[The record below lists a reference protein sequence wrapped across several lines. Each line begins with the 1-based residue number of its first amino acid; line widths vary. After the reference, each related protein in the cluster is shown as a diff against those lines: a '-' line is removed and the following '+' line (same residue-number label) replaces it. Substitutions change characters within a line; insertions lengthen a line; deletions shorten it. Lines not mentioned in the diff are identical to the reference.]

1 MPRTHGM
8 EQYLEAI
15 YVLGAE
21 GDAVLASKLADYLGV
36 ARPTVT
42 QTMHRMSAS
51 GYVTSGEGREIHL
64 TSEGRERAEEVVR
77 RHRLLERWLT
87 DELGLDW
94 AQAHVEAGRLEHAIS
109 PTVEARLFE
118 RLGRPTT
125 CPHGNVIP
133 GSGAKA
139 QRGVAL
145 RDVSPPTTVVVQR
158 ILEQAE
164 EDLDL
169 LRFFHR
175 SGIVPGATLRVMAKE
190 SPYEAGIVV
199 EAAGERFSLEPEVAG
214 RVLVVP

>member
-15 YVLGAE
+15 YVLEAE
-21 GDAVLASKLADYLGV
+21 GDAVIASKLADYLGV

-51 GYVTSGEGREIHL
+51 GYVTSGEGREILL

-109 PTVEARLFE
+109 PAVEERLFE

-133 GSGAKA
+133 GSGAKE
-139 QRGVAL
+139 QRGVPL
-145 RDVSPPTTVVVQR
+145 RDVAPPATVVVQR

-169 LRFFHR
+169 LRFLHK
-175 SGIVPGATLRVMAKE
+175 SGIVPGASLLVMEKE

-199 EAAGERFSLEPEVAG
+199 EVSGDKFSLELDVAA
-214 RVLVVP
+214 RVLVKP